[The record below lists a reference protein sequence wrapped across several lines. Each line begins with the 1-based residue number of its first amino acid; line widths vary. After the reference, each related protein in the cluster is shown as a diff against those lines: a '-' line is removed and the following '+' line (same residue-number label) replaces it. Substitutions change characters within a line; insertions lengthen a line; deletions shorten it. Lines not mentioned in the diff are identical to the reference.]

1 MTKDILDEL
10 DPSHELYG
18 VVKEALDSLHLLP
31 STPAPVTPSKKAA
44 DPRTVHEGLE
54 ELRADHDI
62 PLILDWS
69 TMMTDLV
76 QKGLPDE
83 VIIDV
88 LHKGCR
94 GCISG
99 ASKAG
104 KTWSLVNLAVAAC
117 SGQEWLGL
125 KTKPSKVLYLDFELL
140 EGFAKQRFKFVAD
153 KLKVP
158 DEALK
163 SNLKYWNL
171 RDNNTPFEKLLLY
184 IIFDG
189 YREEFDLIILDP
201 YYKLIPAGGYDENS
215 AGDVMKVVSLI
226 AKFSAATGAAF
237 MFSHHFSKGNKAGV
251 DSIDR
256 ASGSGVFARDPD
268 AVLSLTKHMEDDC
281 MTLEA
286 TLRNGPPIPD
296 RVVEFSKDSFPAF
309 VHREELKPGDL
320 YTPPTTKR
328 PAGRPV
334 KPLADELVAA
344 VLERHVKLGKKEW
357 ERLSKEEEGIS
368 RDRFDEAVSALKV
381 AGRIE
386 TEDMGP
392 GKPTFHSL
400 RKGTV

>member
-1 MTKDILDEL
+1 MTDDILEDL
-10 DPSHELYG
+10 PPSHELHA

-117 SGQEWLGL
+117 AGQEWLGL

-163 SNLKYWNL
+163 DNLKYWNL

-296 RVVEFSKDSFPAF
+296 RVVEFSLDSFPAF
-309 VHREELKPGDL
+309 VHRENLDPKDL
-320 YTPPTTKR
+320 HRPTPNR
-328 PAGRPV
+328 PAGRPAKSPDV
-334 KPLADELVAA
+334 ELIAG
-344 VLERHVKLGKKEW
+344 VLERHVKLGRKEW
-357 ERLSKEEEGIS
+357 ERLSKEEEGVAK
-368 RDRFDEAVSALKV
+368 DRFNEALSKLKV
-381 AGRIE
+381 AGRVE

-400 RKGTV
+400 RQGTV

>member
-1 MTKDILDEL
+1 
-10 DPSHELYG
+10 
-18 VVKEALDSLHLLP
+18 
-31 STPAPVTPSKKAA
+31 
-44 DPRTVHEGLE
+44 
-54 ELRADHDI
+54 
-62 PLILDWS
+62 
-69 TMMTDLV
+69 
-76 QKGLPDE
+76 
-83 VIIDV
+83 
-88 LHKGCR
+88 
-94 GCISG
+94 
-99 ASKAG
+99 
-104 KTWSLVNLAVAAC
+104 
-117 SGQEWLGL
+117 
-125 KTKPSKVLYLDFELL
+125 
-140 EGFAKQRFKFVAD
+140 
-153 KLKVP
+153 
-158 DEALK
+158 
-163 SNLKYWNL
+163 
-171 RDNNTPFEKLLLY
+171 
-184 IIFDG
+184 
-189 YREEFDLIILDP
+189 
-201 YYKLIPAGGYDENS
+201 
-215 AGDVMKVVSLI
+215 
-226 AKFSAATGAAF
+226 
-237 MFSHHFSKGNKAGV
+237 V

-328 PAGRPV
+328 TAGRPA